1 MRRWLLVAALLTT
14 SLAGCSTETEEDL
27 AEPTVSLAPTTTT
40 STSET
45 SEEETTAE
53 SSSSTSSTKRKDS
66 PPDCSDDALQAS
78 PGFEEFQFFGE
89 CAAGFGQPGVPQSD
103 ASSLVKWNGKHWEQV
118 EPDGIWDAMGMQR
131 PCYNP
136 GRLEDLGVPE
146 RFADKEP
153 RCGVYG
159 PGEEPYHMQSTQ
171 AAPSTTKTKDPNWGV
186 KRDSDGVI
194 VEANLEGFTRQI
206 SAPSCDG
213 RGILIL
219 DSVIDEG
226 DVGHTHSQIAFGVAY
241 LGDGNA
247 EFTYPGQCASLRKQV
262 DGQNIYPIYM
272 DFGHDTTALCAA
284 KANYGGNARLLNN
297 SGEYVDPC

>member
-1 MRRWLLVAALLTT
+1 MRRWLLVAALLAT

-40 STSET
+40 KP
-45 SEEETTAE
+45 TTE

-66 PPDCSDDALQAS
+66 PPDCSDEALQAS
-78 PGFEEFQFFGE
+78 PGFEDFQFFGE
-89 CAAGFGQPGVPQSD
+89 CEGGFARPGVPQSGLILLAQWD
-103 ASSLVKWNGKHWEQV
+103 GKHWTEV
-118 EPDGIWDAMGMQR
+118 EADGVWDGMGMAR
-131 PCYNP
+131 PCFNP
-136 GRLEDLGVPE
+136 GRLEEMGVPKRLAE
-146 RFADKEP
+146 KEP
-153 RCGVYG
+153 RCGMYG
-159 PGEEPYHMQSTQ
+159 PGEEPPHKQSTQ

>member
-1 MRRWLLVAALLTT
+1 MPRWLLVAALLAT

-40 STSET
+40 KP
-45 SEEETTAE
+45 TTE

-66 PPDCSDDALQAS
+66 PPDCSDEALQAS
-78 PGFEEFQFFGE
+78 PGFEDFQFFGE
-89 CAAGFGQPGVPQSD
+89 CEGGFARPGVPQSGLILLAQWD
-103 ASSLVKWNGKHWEQV
+103 GKHWTEV
-118 EPDGIWDAMGMQR
+118 EADGVWDGMGMAR
-131 PCYNP
+131 PCFNP
-136 GRLEDLGVPE
+136 GRLEEMGVPKRLAE
-146 RFADKEP
+146 KEP

-159 PGEEPYHMQSTQ
+159 PGEEPPHKQSTQ

-272 DFGHDTTALCAA
+272 DYGHDTTALCAA

>member
-1 MRRWLLVAALLTT
+1 MRRWLLVAALLAT
-14 SLAGCSTETEEDL
+14 SLAGCSTETEDDL

-40 STSET
+40 KSTT
-45 SEEETTAE
+45 E

-66 PPDCSDDALQAS
+66 PPDCSDEALQAS
-78 PGFEEFQFFGE
+78 PGFEDFQFFGE
-89 CAAGFGQPGVPQSD
+89 CEGGFARPGVPQSGLILLAQWD
-103 ASSLVKWNGKHWEQV
+103 GKHWTEV
-118 EPDGIWDAMGMQR
+118 EADGVWDGMGMAR
-131 PCYNP
+131 PCFNP
-136 GRLEDLGVPE
+136 GRLEEMGVPKRLAE
-146 RFADKEP
+146 KEP

-159 PGEEPYHMQSTQ
+159 PGEEPPHKQSTQ

-219 DSVIDEG
+219 DSVIGEG
-226 DVGHTHSQIAFGVAY
+226 DVGQTHSQIAFGVAY
-241 LGDGNA
+241 MGDGNA

>member
-1 MRRWLLVAALLTT
+1 MRRWLLVAALLAT

-40 STSET
+40 KP
-45 SEEETTAE
+45 TTE

-66 PPDCSDDALQAS
+66 PPDCSDEALQAS
-78 PGFEEFQFFGE
+78 PGFEDFQFFGE
-89 CAAGFGQPGVPQSD
+89 CEGGFARPGVPQSGLILLAQWD
-103 ASSLVKWNGKHWEQV
+103 GKHWTEV
-118 EPDGIWDAMGMQR
+118 EADGVWDGMGMAR
-131 PCYNP
+131 PCFNP
-136 GRLEDLGVPE
+136 GRLEEMGVPKRLAE
-146 RFADKEP
+146 KEP

-159 PGEEPYHMQSTQ
+159 PGEEPPHKQSTQ

-219 DSVIDEG
+219 DSVD
-226 DVGHTHSQIAFGVAY
+226 
-241 LGDGNA
+241 
-247 EFTYPGQCASLRKQV
+247 RKSV
-262 DGQNIYPIYM
+262 
-272 DFGHDTTALCAA
+272 
-284 KANYGGNARLLNN
+284 
-297 SGEYVDPC
+297 V

>member
-1 MRRWLLVAALLTT
+1 MRRPIALGAVTLLA
-14 SLAGCSTETEEDL
+14 LAGCA
-27 AEPTVSLAPTTTT
+27 AEPEVREVTVTESTTV
-40 STSET
+40 E
-45 SEEETTAE
+45 AE

-66 PPDCSDDALQAS
+66 PPDCSDEALQAS
-78 PGFEEFQFFGE
+78 PGFEDFQFFGE
-89 CAAGFGQPGVPQSD
+89 CEGGFARPGVPQSGLILLAQWD
-103 ASSLVKWNGKHWEQV
+103 GKHWTEV
-118 EPDGIWDAMGMQR
+118 EADGVWDGMGMAR
-131 PCYNP
+131 PCFNP
-136 GRLEDLGVPE
+136 GRLEEMGVPKRLAE
-146 RFADKEP
+146 KEP

-159 PGEEPYHMQSTQ
+159 PGEEPPHKQSTQ

-262 DGQNIYPIYM
+262 DGKNIYPIYM
-272 DFGHDTTALCAA
+272 DYGHDTTALCAA
-284 KANYGGNARLLNN
+284 KASYGGNARVL
-297 SGEYVDPC
+297 SDREEYLDPC

>member
-1 MRRWLLVAALLTT
+1 MRRWLLVAALLAT
-14 SLAGCSTETEEDL
+14 SLAGCSTETEDDL
-27 AEPTVSLAPTTTT
+27 AEPTVSLTPTTRTAPTT
-40 STSET
+40 
-45 SEEETTAE
+45 E
-53 SSSSTSSTKRKDS
+53 SSSSTSSTKHKDS
-66 PPDCSDDALQAS
+66 PPDCSDEALQAS
-78 PGFEEFQFFGE
+78 PGFEDFQFFGE
-89 CAAGFGQPGVPQSD
+89 CEGGFARLGVPQSGLILLAQWD
-103 ASSLVKWNGKHWEQV
+103 GKHWTEV
-118 EPDGIWDAMGMQR
+118 EADGVWDGMGMAR
-131 PCYNP
+131 PCFNP
-136 GRLEDLGVPE
+136 GRLEEMGVPKRLAE
-146 RFADKEP
+146 KEP

-159 PGEEPYHMQSTQ
+159 PGEEPPHKQSTQ

-262 DGQNIYPIYM
+262 DGKNIYPIYM
-272 DFGHDTTALCAA
+272 DFGHDTDALCAA

>member
-1 MRRWLLVAALLTT
+1 MRRWLLVAALLAT

-40 STSET
+40 KP
-45 SEEETTAE
+45 TTE

-66 PPDCSDDALQAS
+66 PPDCSDEALQAS
-78 PGFEEFQFFGE
+78 PGFEDFQFFGE
-89 CAAGFGQPGVPQSD
+89 CEGGFARPGVPQSGLILLAQWD
-103 ASSLVKWNGKHWEQV
+103 GKHWTEV
-118 EPDGIWDAMGMQR
+118 EADGVWDGMGMAR
-131 PCYNP
+131 PCFNP
-136 GRLEDLGVPE
+136 GRLEEMGVPKRLAE
-146 RFADKEP
+146 KEP

-159 PGEEPYHMQSTQ
+159 PGEEPPHKQSTQ

>member
-1 MRRWLLVAALLTT
+1 MRRWLLVAALLAT

-27 AEPTVSLAPTTTT
+27 AEPTESLAPTTTT
-40 STSET
+40 KP
-45 SEEETTAE
+45 TTE

-66 PPDCSDDALQAS
+66 PPDCSDEALQAS
-78 PGFEEFQFFGE
+78 PGFEDFQFFGE
-89 CAAGFGQPGVPQSD
+89 CEGGFARPGVPQSGLILLAQWD
-103 ASSLVKWNGKHWEQV
+103 GKHWTEV
-118 EPDGIWDAMGMQR
+118 EADGVWDGMGMAR
-131 PCYNP
+131 PCFNP
-136 GRLEDLGVPE
+136 GRLEEMGVPKRLAE
-146 RFADKEP
+146 KEP
-153 RCGVYG
+153 RCGMYG
-159 PGEEPYHMQSTQ
+159 PGEEPPHKQSTQ

>member
-1 MRRWLLVAALLTT
+1 MRRWLLVAALLAT

-40 STSET
+40 KP
-45 SEEETTAE
+45 TTE

-66 PPDCSDDALQAS
+66 PPDCSDEALQAS
-78 PGFEEFQFFGE
+78 PGFEDFQFFGE
-89 CAAGFGQPGVPQSD
+89 CEGGFARPGVPQSGLILLAQWD
-103 ASSLVKWNGKHWEQV
+103 GKHWTEV
-118 EPDGIWDAMGMQR
+118 EADGVWDGMGMAR
-131 PCYNP
+131 PCFNP
-136 GRLEDLGVPE
+136 GRLEEMGVPKRLAE
-146 RFADKEP
+146 KEP

-159 PGEEPYHMQSTQ
+159 PGEEPPHKQSTQ

-219 DSVIDEG
+219 DSVIGEG
-226 DVGHTHSQIAFGVAY
+226 DVGQTHSQIAFGVAY
-241 LGDGNA
+241 MGDGNA

-262 DGQNIYPIYM
+262 DGKNIYPIYM
-272 DFGHDTTALCAA
+272 DFGHDTDALCAA

>member
-1 MRRWLLVAALLTT
+1 MRRFLLVAALLAT

-40 STSET
+40 SASET
-45 SEEETTAE
+45 SEGETTTE
-53 SSSSTSSTKRKDS
+53 SSSSTSSAKRKDS
-66 PPDCSDDALQAS
+66 PPDCSDEALQAS
-78 PGFEEFQFFGE
+78 PGFENFEMHGE
-89 CAAGFGQPGVPQSD
+89 CEGGFARPGVPQSD
-103 ASSLVKWNGKHWEQV
+103 HIVLAQWDGKHWTEV
-118 EPDGIWDAMGMQR
+118 EADGVWDGMGMAR
-131 PCYNP
+131 PCFNP
-136 GRLEDLGVPE
+136 GRLEEMGVPKRLAE
-146 RFADKEP
+146 KEP

-159 PGEEPYHMQSTQ
+159 PGQEPPHKQSSN

-194 VEANLEGFTRQI
+194 VEANFEGLTRQI

-226 DVGHTHSQIAFGVAY
+226 DVGHTHSQIAFDVAY
-241 LGDGNA
+241 LGDGKA

-262 DGQNIYPIYM
+262 DGKNIYPIYM
-272 DFGHDTTALCAA
+272 DFGHDTDALCAA

>member
-1 MRRWLLVAALLTT
+1 MRRWLLVAALLAT

-78 PGFEEFQFFGE
+78 PEFEEFQFFGE

-118 EPDGIWDAMGMQR
+118 EPDGIWDGMGMQR

>member
-1 MRRWLLVAALLTT
+1 MAALLAT

-40 STSET
+40 KP
-45 SEEETTAE
+45 TTE

-66 PPDCSDDALQAS
+66 PPDCSDEALQAS
-78 PGFEEFQFFGE
+78 PGFEDFQFFGE
-89 CAAGFGQPGVPQSD
+89 CEGGFARPGVPQSGLILLAQWD
-103 ASSLVKWNGKHWEQV
+103 GKHWTEV
-118 EPDGIWDAMGMQR
+118 EADGVWDGMGMAR
-131 PCYNP
+131 PCFNP
-136 GRLEDLGVPE
+136 GRLEEMGVPKRLAE
-146 RFADKEP
+146 KEP

-159 PGEEPYHMQSTQ
+159 PGEEPPHKQSTQ

-194 VEANLEGFTRQI
+194 VETNLEGFTRQI

>member
-1 MRRWLLVAALLTT
+1 MRRWLLVAALLAT
-14 SLAGCSTETEEDL
+14 SLAGCSTEAEEDL

-40 STSET
+40 STSEG
-45 SEEETTAE
+45 ETTTE
-53 SSSSTSSTKRKDS
+53 SSSSTSSAKRKDS
-66 PPDCSDDALQAS
+66 PPDCSDEALQAS
-78 PGFEEFQFFGE
+78 PGFEDFEMHGE
-89 CAAGFGQPGVPQSD
+89 CEGGFARPGVPRTD
-103 ASSLVKWNGKHWEQV
+103 HIVLVQWNGKHWTEV
-118 EPDGIWDAMGMQR
+118 EADGVWDGMGMAR
-131 PCYNP
+131 PCFNP
-136 GRLEDLGVPE
+136 GRLEEMGVPKRLAE
-146 RFADKEP
+146 KEP

-159 PGEEPYHMQSTQ
+159 PGQEPPHKQSSN

-186 KRDSDGVI
+186 KRDSNGVI
-194 VEANLEGFTRQI
+194 VEANFEGLTRQI

-226 DVGHTHSQIAFGVAY
+226 DVGQTHSQIAFGVAY

-262 DGQNIYPIYM
+262 DGKNIYPIYM
-272 DFGHDTTALCAA
+272 DFGHDTDALCAA

>member
-1 MRRWLLVAALLTT
+1 MRRWLLVAALLAT

-40 STSET
+40 KP
-45 SEEETTAE
+45 TTE

-66 PPDCSDDALQAS
+66 PPDCSDEALQAS
-78 PGFEEFQFFGE
+78 PGFEDFQFFGE
-89 CAAGFGQPGVPQSD
+89 CEGGFARPGVPQSGLILLAQWD
-103 ASSLVKWNGKHWEQV
+103 GKHWTEV
-118 EPDGIWDAMGMQR
+118 EADGVWDGMGMAR
-131 PCYNP
+131 PCFNP
-136 GRLEDLGVPE
+136 GRLEEMGVPKRLAE
-146 RFADKEP
+146 KEP

-159 PGEEPYHMQSTQ
+159 PGEEPPHKQSTQ

-272 DFGHDTTALCAA
+272 DYGHDTTALCAA

>member
-1 MRRWLLVAALLTT
+1 MRRWLLVAALLAT

-40 STSET
+40 KP
-45 SEEETTAE
+45 TTE

-66 PPDCSDDALQAS
+66 PPDCSDEALQAS
-78 PGFEEFQFFGE
+78 PGFEDFQFFGE
-89 CAAGFGQPGVPQSD
+89 CEGGFARPGVPQSGLILLAQWD
-103 ASSLVKWNGKHWEQV
+103 GKHWTEV
-118 EPDGIWDAMGMQR
+118 EADGVWDGMGMAR
-131 PCYNP
+131 PCFNP
-136 GRLEDLGVPE
+136 GRLEEMGVPKRLAE
-146 RFADKEP
+146 KEP

-159 PGEEPYHMQSTQ
+159 PGEGPPHKQSTQ

>member
-1 MRRWLLVAALLTT
+1 MRRWLLVAALLAT

-45 SEEETTAE
+45 SEEETTTE

-66 PPDCSDDALQAS
+66 PPDCSDEALQAS
-78 PGFEEFQFFGE
+78 PGFENFEMHGE
-89 CAAGFGQPGVPQSD
+89 CEGGFARPGVPQSD
-103 ASSLVKWNGKHWEQV
+103 HVLLAQWTGKHWEQV
-118 EPDGIWDAMGMQR
+118 EPDGIWDGMGMQR

-153 RCGVYG
+153 RCGVYD
-159 PGEEPYHMQSTQ
+159 PGEEPYHMQSTTSSKP
-171 AAPSTTKTKDPNWGV
+171 PSNWE
-186 KRDSDGVI
+186 
-194 VEANLEGFTRQI
+194 EASKERYVPYVGLGEMEPI
-206 SAPSCDG
+206 WASKPACDG
-213 RGILIL
+213 RGILIVE
-219 DSVIDEG
+219 SVIDYGNRG
-226 DVGHTHSQIAFGVAY
+226 DTFHRLALEVTAADPTGKY
-241 LGDGNA
+241 R
-247 EFTYPGQCASLRKQV
+247 EFTHPGQCASLRATL
-262 DGQNIYPIYM
+262 DGNDIYPVYL
-272 DFGHDTTALCAA
+272 DFGHDTDALCAA

>member
-1 MRRWLLVAALLTT
+1 MRRWLLVAALLAT

-40 STSET
+40 KP
-45 SEEETTAE
+45 TTE

-66 PPDCSDDALQAS
+66 PPDCSDEALQAS
-78 PGFEEFQFFGE
+78 PGFEDFQFFDE
-89 CAAGFGQPGVPQSD
+89 CEGGFARPGVPQSGLILLAQWD
-103 ASSLVKWNGKHWEQV
+103 GKHWTEV
-118 EPDGIWDAMGMQR
+118 EADGVWDGMGMAR
-131 PCYNP
+131 PCFNP
-136 GRLEDLGVPE
+136 GRLEEMGVPKRLAE
-146 RFADKEP
+146 KEP

-159 PGEEPYHMQSTQ
+159 PGEEPPHKQSTQ

>member
-1 MRRWLLVAALLTT
+1 MRRWLLVAALLAT

-40 STSET
+40 KP
-45 SEEETTAE
+45 TTE

-66 PPDCSDDALQAS
+66 PPDCSDEALQAS
-78 PGFEEFQFFGE
+78 PGFEDFQFFGE
-89 CAAGFGQPGVPQSD
+89 CEGGFARPGVPQSGLILLAQWD
-103 ASSLVKWNGKHWEQV
+103 GKHWTEV
-118 EPDGIWDAMGMQR
+118 EADGVWDGMGMAR
-131 PCYNP
+131 PCFNP
-136 GRLEDLGVPE
+136 GRLEEMGVPKRLAE
-146 RFADKEP
+146 KEP

-159 PGEEPYHMQSTQ
+159 PGEEPPHKQSTQ

-247 EFTYPGQCASLRKQV
+247 AFTYPGQCASLRKQV

>member
-1 MRRWLLVAALLTT
+1 MRRWLLVAALLAT

-40 STSET
+40 KP
-45 SEEETTAE
+45 TTE

-66 PPDCSDDALQAS
+66 PPDCSDEALQAS
-78 PGFEEFQFFGE
+78 PGFEDFQFFGE
-89 CAAGFGQPGVPQSD
+89 CEGGFARPGVPQSGLILLAQWD
-103 ASSLVKWNGKHWEQV
+103 GKHWTEV
-118 EPDGIWDAMGMQR
+118 EADGVWDGMGMAR
-131 PCYNP
+131 PCFNP
-136 GRLEDLGVPE
+136 GRLEEMGVPKRLAE
-146 RFADKEP
+146 KEP

-159 PGEEPYHMQSTQ
+159 PGEEPPHKQSTQ

-194 VEANLEGFTRQI
+194 VETNLEGFTRQI